1 MFKISSYLLFTS
13 FLALGIFSGCQSNL
27 KIKDK
32 SDADNASRSDEF
44 ISDSVP
50 EVKFNRRIAE
60 IAIMNNTLPY
70 LVPHTVIPEHHT
82 HQSIHIE
89 KYKQHVESERSNRQK
104 LTDSLGMTLYV
115 NDFMMLATKKTVSD
129 LIEKGASPLLMRI
142 VDGGWK
148 DKLFNTDNLID
159 FDGVRVGSDAPF
171 TTAEKN
177 RNVGGIN
184 FSIIVFSKDK
194 TRATFIYEFQRF
206 HNQNTAQLCAVEVE
220 LQKEKWVI
228 TSKTCN
234 NP

>member
-1 MFKISSYLLFTS
+1 MFKTSSYLLLIS
-13 FLALGIFSGCQSNL
+13 FLAQGIFSACQSNS

-32 SDADNASRSDEF
+32 SDADNASRSDAF
-44 ISDSVP
+44 ISDSKP

-60 IAIMNNTLPY
+60 IAILNNTLPY

-82 HQSIHIE
+82 HKSIHID

-104 LTDSLGMTLYV
+104 LIDSMGMTLYV
-115 NDFMMLATKKTVSD
+115 NDFMLLATKESVTG

-148 DKLFNTDNLID
+148 YKLFNPDNLID
-159 FDGVRVGSDAPF
+159 FDGIDVGSSIPF
-171 TTAEKN
+171 TEDDKN

-194 TRATFIYEFQRF
+194 TRAAFIYDFERF

-220 LQKEKWVI
+220 LQKKKWVI

>member
-1 MFKISSYLLFTS
+1 MFKISSHLLFTS
-13 FLALGIFSGCQSNL
+13 FLTLGILSGCQSNS

-32 SDADNASRSDEF
+32 PDADNASRVNE
-44 ISDSVP
+44 IIPDSNP
-50 EVKFNRRIAE
+50 ESKFNRQITE
-60 IAIMNNTLPY
+60 IAIINNTLPF
-70 LVPHTVIPEHHT
+70 LVPHRVITEPQEIPF
-82 HQSIHIE
+82 Q
-89 KYKQHVESERSNRQK
+89 KYDPRDTALANHQK
-104 LTDSLGMTLYV
+104 LLDTLDMTLYV
-115 NDFMMLATKKTVSD
+115 NDFMMLTTKKTVSG

-194 TRATFIYEFQRF
+194 TRAAFIYEFQRF
-206 HNQNTAQLCAVEVE
+206 HNQNTAQFCAIEVE
-220 LQKEKWVI
+220 FQKEKWVI
-228 TSKTCN
+228 ISKTCN
-234 NP
+234 NPVD